1 MNLPLNIDLQQIL
14 LHLFNFTILAFGLYL
29 LLYNPVKK
37 FMREREDYYLGLDQN
52 AVEKLESAEGMEA
65 TYKEKLDK
73 AEIEIAQMKAQAV
86 KEAQE
91 AADLVIEKAKK
102 EAEDL
107 LKDARDTAMRERKKI
122 LADTQEEIASLAY
135 TAAKRMVAQSA
146 TESLDQFLHAVKQE

>member
-102 EAEDL
+102 EAEGL
-107 LKDARDTAMRERKKI
+107 LKDARDTAMREREKI

>member
-14 LHLFNFTILAFGLYL
+14 LHLLNFTILAFGLYL